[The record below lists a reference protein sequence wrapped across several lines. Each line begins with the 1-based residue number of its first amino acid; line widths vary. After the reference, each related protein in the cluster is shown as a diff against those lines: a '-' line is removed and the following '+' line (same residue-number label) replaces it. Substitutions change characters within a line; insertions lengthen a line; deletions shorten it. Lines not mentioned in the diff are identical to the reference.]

1 MSNGQSTTEK
11 CDTRPKRL
19 THFVFYGLVF
29 GAGIGIVLGA
39 GLAGG
44 FLGSNC
50 WFRLED
56 RCRYGTTNE
65 WVSN

>member
-1 MSNGQSTTEK
+1 MSNGQSTIEK

-39 GLAGG
+39 ALDAIPYGLTFGPSIGLATGWAIKW
-44 FLGSNC
+44 C
-50 WFRLED
+50 K
-56 RCRYGTTNE
+56 T
-65 WVSN
+65 